1 MISLLRA
8 AGTKCLAPALTHLG
22 FRFQQSGP
30 VCSLS
35 WGGGT
40 PGCCAVL
47 APGASGAARSRGR
60 GAECLLGPG
69 SAQGPPPGP
78 RPPRPPLGIEAAS
91 LAQTNTRAHYTDLRL
106 WRPLEAVGRQLLW
119 QVPRAAPQPRDPP
132 GREKARDC
140 PSFPPGSQLKGGA
153 RPCAQ
158 PRPPSPFLPCHS
170 PRLTPGRPS
179 TAPRTSH
186 LGGRDGVTGR
196 AGEPYTHQP
205 GRMDTLLVVLIVPAS
220 CGVTLAQPQRH
231 RQHDTET
238 LCRGEVQRRVC
249 SWPLPP
255 CSHSS
260 LWDGA
265 GARRTASGLGLPQAL
280 WLSVVC
286 TPREGWVVSGS
297 PEGRSPTGYILPVT

>member
-1 MISLLRA
+1 MPP
-8 AGTKCLAPALTHLG
+8 GQLG
-22 FRFQQSGP
+22 AEAEGP
-30 VCSLS
+30 
-35 WGGGT
+35 
-40 PGCCAVL
+40 
-47 APGASGAARSRGR
+47 
-60 GAECLLGPG
+60 ECLLGPG

-186 LGGRDGVTGR
+186 LGGRDRVTGR

-249 SWPLPP
+249 SWPFPP
-255 CSHSS
+255 CSSQLALGWGGGQKDRLGPGPAAGS
-260 LWDGA
+260 LVIGC
-265 GARRTASGLGLPQAL
+265 
-280 WLSVVC
+280 VC
-286 TPREGWVVSGS
+286 A
-297 PEGRSPTGYILPVT
+297 

>member
-8 AGTKCLAPALTHLG
+8 AGTKCLAPALTHLR

-170 PRLTPGRPS
+170 PRLTPGRPQHCS
-179 TAPRTSH
+179 
-186 LGGRDGVTGR
+186 
-196 AGEPYTHQP
+196 PYLSP
-205 GRMDTLLVVLIVPAS
+205 GRERQSHGQSRRTVHSPAWQNGHFISGPYCPRLLRGDPGPATASPATRYKNIVP
-220 CGVTLAQPQRH
+220 R
-231 RQHDTET
+231 
-238 LCRGEVQRRVC
+238 
-249 SWPLPP
+249 
-255 CSHSS
+255 
-260 LWDGA
+260 
-265 GARRTASGLGLPQAL
+265 
-280 WLSVVC
+280 
-286 TPREGWVVSGS
+286 
-297 PEGRSPTGYILPVT
+297 

>member
-119 QVPRAAPQPRDPP
+119 QVPRAAPQPPSLGIPLGGKRQGTAHPSRQDHS
-132 GREKARDC
+132 ARVVRG
-140 PSFPPGSQLKGGA
+140 PA
-153 RPCAQ
+153 
-158 PRPPSPFLPCHS
+158 PSPGHPLLSS
-170 PRLTPGRPS
+170 PAT
-179 TAPRTSH
+179 
-186 LGGRDGVTGR
+186 
-196 AGEPYTHQP
+196 
-205 GRMDTLLVVLIVPAS
+205 VLA
-220 CGVTLAQPQRH
+220 
-231 RQHDTET
+231 
-238 LCRGEVQRRVC
+238 
-249 SWPLPP
+249 
-255 CSHSS
+255 
-260 LWDGA
+260 
-265 GARRTASGLGLPQAL
+265 
-280 WLSVVC
+280 
-286 TPREGWVVSGS
+286 
-297 PEGRSPTGYILPVT
+297 